1 MSEILKSPLGIFEEH
16 SKADLT
22 QYASCV
28 YQDIRAYGGDLKSWW
43 TNNWLFYTKEV
54 NFVHMHFTIL
64 EGGPH
69 FWKRMRIKEEDDE
82 TVRQSKRI
90 KQEEKEII
98 DLTQDETD
106 DEENDNEDEDSEMG
120 YETQEETEQG
130 PEIIDLTKDYV

>member
-54 NFVHMHFTIL
+54 NFVHMQFTIL

-69 FWKRMRIKEEDDE
+69 FWKRMW
-82 TVRQSKRI
+82 I
-90 KQEEKEII
+90 KQEYNEATV
-98 DLTQDETD
+98 LTKQDD
-106 DEENDNEDEDSEMG
+106 DEMVD
-120 YETQEETEQG
+120 
-130 PEIIDLTKDYV
+130 